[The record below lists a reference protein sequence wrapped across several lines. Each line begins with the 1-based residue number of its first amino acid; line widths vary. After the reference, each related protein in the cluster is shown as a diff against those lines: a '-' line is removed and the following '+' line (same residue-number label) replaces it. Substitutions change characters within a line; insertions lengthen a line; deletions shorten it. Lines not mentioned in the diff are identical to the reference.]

1 MAAKLRNL
9 KLSRID
15 LVDRPAN
22 QLSHAVLRK
31 RAVTFL
37 EAEKAYFAEKAA
49 PVAAG
54 GIPQSLLS
62 STLASPSADLILALR
77 NILASSYML
86 YIAAHS
92 AHWNVE
98 GAAFPS
104 WHDFFG
110 EIYEDVF
117 DAIDPFAEAIRQ
129 HGAYAPTSFAEMF
142 AGSRETLGG
151 SLVPRLIQLNAEH
164 MTALT
169 QLRSAADAA
178 GDEGLANFCQERL
191 GKHLKYD
198 WQLRA
203 MEK

>member
-22 QLSHAVLRK
+22 QHSHAVLQK
-31 RAVTFL
+31 RSVPFL
-37 EAEKAYFAEKAA
+37 EAEKAYFAKLSA
-49 PVAAG
+49 PDA
-54 GIPQSLLS
+54 PD
-62 STLASPSADLILALR
+62 ADLLLALR

-98 GAAFPS
+98 GANFPS
-104 WHDFFG
+104 WHAFFG
-110 EIYEDVF
+110 ELYEDVY

-129 HGAYAPTSFAEMF
+129 HGAYAPTSFNEIL
-142 AGSRETLGG
+142 AGFIETVGG
-151 SLVPRLIQLNAEH
+151 SLVPRLIGLNSYH
-164 MTALT
+164 LTALT
-169 QLRSAADAA
+169 QLRQAADSA

-191 GKHLKYD
+191 GKHLKYN

>member
-9 KLSRID
+9 KLNRID

-22 QLSHAVLRK
+22 QHSLAVLQK
-31 RAVTFL
+31 RATSFL
-37 EAEKAYFAEKAA
+37 EQERAYFAKLSA
-49 PVAAG
+49 P
-54 GIPQSLLS
+54 S
-62 STLASPSADLILALR
+62 SPDADLLLALR

-98 GAAFPS
+98 GATFPS
-104 WHDFFG
+104 WHAFFG
-110 EIYEDVF
+110 ELYEDVF

-129 HGAYAPTSFAEMF
+129 HGAYAPSSFAEIL
-142 AGSRETLGG
+142 AGSMETMGG
-151 SLVPRLIQLNAEH
+151 SLVPRLITLNSQH
-164 MTALT
+164 MAALT
-169 QLRSAADAA
+169 QLRGAADTA

-191 GKHLKYD
+191 GKHLKYN